1 MTWKVAMKHQP
12 TDTSELHFGYFFP
25 SGKTNFLYSDEAA
38 RTRPDMNKKNL
49 LALAQAAEGVGFDS
63 LFIADNWSGHQRA
76 AEAGGHQAPAY
87 HAPLLAMALFAA
99 TEHIGVVST
108 FHTTHHKPA
117 HVARM
122 GATLD
127 AFSEGRWGW
136 NVVTGFS
143 AAEAA
148 LFGEDFVEH
157 DERYRMAGEFVEVVT
172 SLWSEKESIDFQGAY
187 YKAAG
192 RIKLPRP
199 AQQPRPLLVSAGA
212 SPAGTAFA
220 SQYCDQLVAMGNT
233 PELVAQIGERLTGL
247 SSQTQRSVGL
257 CPFSMALIRDG
268 NGEAEEVFDGLLKSL
283 NVEATAEIA
292 ADVLGSI
299 ESSRAMYEK
308 MGPEEATKAFGGA
321 GSMLKFIGTPES
333 VAEQLISLKS
343 TTGATN
349 LLINFPLWS
358 PDELKSFSPV
368 LDILRE
374 AGIWSPPE
382 QRNHSW

>member
-1 MTWKVAMKHQP
+1 MKSQT
-12 TDTSELHFGYFFP
+12 TDPSELHFGYFFP

-49 LALAQAAEGVGFDS
+49 LALAQAAEAVGFDS
-63 LFIADNWSGHQRA
+63 MFIADNWSGHQRA
-76 AEAGGHQAPAY
+76 AEAAGHQSPAY

-127 AFSEGRWGW
+127 AFSDGRWGW

-148 LFGEDFVEH
+148 LFGEDFIEH
-157 DERYRMAGEFVEVVT
+157 DERYRMAAEFVEVVT
-172 SLWSEKESIDFQGAY
+172 SLWTEHEPIDFDGKY
-187 YKAAG
+187 YKTTG

-220 SQYCDQLVAMGNT
+220 AQHCDQLVAMGNT
-233 PELVAQIGERLTGL
+233 TEMVAETGQRLQTLADETG
-247 SSQTQRSVGL
+247 RSVGL
-257 CPFSMALIRDG
+257 CPFSMALIREGD
-268 NGEAEEVFDGLLKSL
+268 GEAEEVLAQLLTTL

-299 ESSRAMYEK
+299 ESSRAMYDQ
-308 MGPEEATKAFGGA
+308 MGATEATKAFGGA
-321 GSMLKFIGTPES
+321 GSMLKFIGTPDK
-333 VAEQLISLKS
+333 VAAELIAMKRD
-343 TTGATN
+343 TGATN
-349 LLINFPLWS
+349 LLVNFPLWS
-358 PDELKSFSPV
+358 PEELKSFSPV
-368 LDILRE
+368 LEILRE
-374 AGIWSPPE
+374 EGLWSPP
-382 QRNHSW
+382 QDRDYSW

>member
-1 MTWKVAMKHQP
+1 MKRQP
-12 TDTSELHFGYFFP
+12 ADTSELHFGYFFP

-38 RTRPDMNKKNL
+38 RTRPEMNKRNL
-49 LALAQAAEGVGFDS
+49 LALAQTAEAVGFDS

-76 AEAGGHQAPAY
+76 AEAAGHQAPAY
-87 HAPLLAMALFAA
+87 HAPLLSMALFAA
-99 TEHIGVVST
+99 TEHIGVIST

-127 AFSEGRWGW
+127 AFSDGRWGW

-148 LFGEDFVEH
+148 LFGEEFIEH
-157 DERYRMAGEFVEVVT
+157 DERYRMAGEFVSVVT
-172 SLWSEKESIDFQGAY
+172 SLWSEHEPIEFEGEY
-187 YKAAG
+187 YKAMG

-220 SQYCDQLVAMGNT
+220 SQYCDQLVAMVNT
-233 PELVAQIGERLTGL
+233 PELL
-247 SSQTQRSVGL
+247 SQTGARLGEFAEQAGRSVDL
-257 CPFSMALIRDG
+257 CPFSMAIVREGD
-268 NGEAEEVFDGLLKSL
+268 GEAEEVFEGLLTTL
-283 NVEATAEIA
+283 NVDATAEIA

-308 MGPEEATKAFGGA
+308 MGPDEATRAFGGA
-321 GSMLKFIGTPES
+321 GSMLKFIGTPEK
-333 VAEQLISLKS
+333 VAAELISLKS
-343 TTGATN
+343 TTGAAN
-349 LLINFPLWS
+349 LLVNFPLWS
-358 PDELKSFSPV
+358 PEELKSFSPV

-374 AGIWSPPE
+374 EGIWSPPSD
-382 QRNHSW
+382 RDYSW